1 MPQARSVLVVV
12 LTLCLIGC
20 TSIQRPFL
28 FQPTHNNVESTGLR
42 EWKLDGR
49 TIGFARPVRSP
60 QNVWLMLHGNA
71 GQAADRTYALP
82 AFSGRDAVFIMEYPG
97 YGLRGGKPTKASF
110 DAAATEAYLALRKT
124 FPNTP
129 VCILGESI
137 GSGPAC
143 SLATQ
148 APPPDKIVLVVPFDK
163 LTSVAARH
171 VRFFPVSSILEAK
184 WNNIYSLSTYKGPVE
199 IFAALDDAVI
209 PIQHAQSLAESIPAA
224 RFHPIP
230 GGHNDWSSG
239 NHVVIRN
246 P

>member
-1 MPQARSVLVVV
+1 MPKLRTVLVAVS
-12 LTLCLIGC
+12 TLFLIGC

-28 FQPTHNNVESTGLR
+28 FYPTHKNVESTPLT
-42 EWKLDGR
+42 EWKLAEE
-49 TIGFARPVRSP
+49 TIGYARPVPDP

-82 AFSGRDAVFIMEYPG
+82 AFSERDAVFIMEYPG
-97 YGLRGGKPTKASF
+97 YGLRGGKPTKTSF
-110 DAAATEAYLALRKT
+110 DAAAAEAYLALRKT
-124 FPNTP
+124 FPNTR

-163 LTSVAARH
+163 LASVAARH
-171 VRFFPVSSILEAK
+171 LRFLPVSSILEAK
-184 WNNIYSLSTYKGPVE
+184 WDNLRSLSTYQGPVE
-199 IFAALDDAVI
+199 IFAALNDTVI
-209 PIQHAQSLAESIPAA
+209 PIQHAQNLARRIPSAH
-224 RFHPIP
+224 FHPIP
-230 GGHNDWSSG
+230 GGHNDWSTG
-239 NHVVIRN
+239 NHVVARN